1 MSHNYSGE
9 NTRPMAAL
17 MFRLPFMIDCA
28 TFEKFM
34 IEYFEGSLSKRERF
48 TFNLHILFCAECR
61 RYLRDYQ
68 NTMALTKSQI
78 DVSFSE
84 MGMGDVPEELI
95 DAILSARNSASKE

>member
-1 MSHNYSGE
+1 MSHKYSEE
-9 NTRPMAAL
+9 NTRPIAAL

-48 TFNLHILFCAECR
+48 TFHLHILFCPECR

-68 NTMALTKSQI
+68 NTVALTKSQT

-84 MGMGDVPEELI
+84 MGMGNVPEELI
-95 DAILSARNSASKE
+95 EAILSARNSVNKK